1 MIFTGVVVVL
11 IIAIAFYQA
20 LQGLFSSIVLA
31 VLSILCA
38 LLALACYEPLAESML
53 HGTQPAT
60 ADAIALIALFVLP
73 LLGLRIV
80 CDIVVKDN
88 VSFGT
93 WPDRIGGGLVG
104 LFTGTVLVG
113 VLTLAAQMLPF
124 GTSVLGYEPFDETLR
139 PKHRLAPFY
148 PDEFVI
154 ALAEKFSVSSLG
166 CGRSFAQ
173 AHDDLRLELF
183 CARNMNGADQR
194 VDAPQGALS
203 VKAVY
208 CPDAKTIRTW
218 QRDIA
223 KTVDGALTARTDTQK
238 ICVVR
243 VAVADTVREPTRSKQ
258 RSNWFMLPAT
268 HFRLVTANHKSHY
281 PVAYLWYNQL
291 PDKQQWSV
299 AEAKLGRGDLPR
311 VARFIVTRPHD
322 NQPRRIVDWVY
333 FIDEADLGGIKVG
346 SEDPTGAYLVFRRAA
361 RAALPQA
368 AKGMPDKAGAL
379 EIYLSKRDRDRLAR
393 EKKEKEGGAP

>member
-1 MIFTGVVVVL
+1 MIFTGIVVVL

-38 LLALACYEPLAESML
+38 LLALACYEPLAKSML
-53 HGTQPAT
+53 YGPQPAT
-60 ADAIALIALFVLP
+60 ADAIALIAMFVLS
-73 LLGLRIV
+73 LLGLRVV
-80 CDIVVKDN
+80 CDMVVKDN
-88 VSFGT
+88 VTFGT

-104 LFTGTVLVG
+104 LFSGTVLVG

-166 CGRSFAQ
+166 CGRSFAK
-173 AHDDLRLELF
+173 AHDNLRLELL

-194 VDAPQGALS
+194 VDAPEGSLT

-208 CPDAKTIRTW
+208 CPDEKTIRTW
-218 QRDIA
+218 QRDTE
-223 KTVDGALTARTDTQK
+223 KTVEGALTARTDTQK

-243 VAVADTVREPTRSKQ
+243 VAVADTVREPTGAKQ
-258 RSNWFMLPAT
+258 RTNWFMLPAT

-281 PVAYLWYNQL
+281 PVAYLWFNQL
-291 PDKQQWSV
+291 PDKQQWNV
-299 AEAKLGRGDLPR
+299 AEAELGKGHLPR
-311 VARFIVTRPHD
+311 VARFIVVRPHD
-322 NQPRRIVDWVY
+322 NRAQLTVDWVY
-333 FIDEADLGGIKVG
+333 LIDEADLGGIKVA

-361 RAALPQA
+361 KAALPQA
-368 AKGMPDKAGAL
+368 AEGMPDKADAL
-379 EIYLSKRDRDRLAR
+379 ELYLSKNERDKLAQD
-393 EKKEKEGGAP
+393 KKKAGAP